1 MVNYQYR
8 SFFLVTGTL
17 IRGAKTWQEDT
28 GALRGK
34 PLKYNL
40 YGVAA
45 VGIAVRGCVGRPLS
59 LEIGDCPSCRLVR
72 LLVWI
77 RRGVAKLICVKRC
90 LMADFD
96 RWDLFSESY
105 RSVMIGSEYG
115 NLKQLILQYIIS
127 IHYTS
132 SPFMALIAELSW
144 ARGESRAVF
153 LNKLTCVPQLGQE
166 VNP

>member
-1 MVNYQYR
+1 MEVSLYVKTFYLRTGIFLYLDIQR
-8 SFFLVTGTL
+8 SSCTWLITNTGVFLVTGTL

-72 LLVWI
+72 LLV
-77 RRGVAKLICVKRC
+77 
-90 LMADFD
+90 
-96 RWDLFSESY
+96 
-105 RSVMIGSEYG
+105 
-115 NLKQLILQYIIS
+115 
-127 IHYTS
+127 
-132 SPFMALIAELSW
+132 
-144 ARGESRAVF
+144 
-153 LNKLTCVPQLGQE
+153 
-166 VNP
+166 

>member
-77 RRGVAKLICVKRC
+77 RRGGCEI
-90 LMADFD
+90 
-96 RWDLFSESY
+96 DLRQAVSY
-105 RSVMIGSEYG
+105 GRLRPLRFILWIVPDGNIWEWYG
-115 NLKQLILQYIIS
+115 YLVQLILQYIIS

-153 LNKLTCVPQLGQE
+153 LYKLTCIS
-166 VNP
+166 

>member
-8 SFFLVTGTL
+8 SFFLVTRTL

-34 PLKYNL
+34 PLKNNL
-40 YGVAA
+40 CGVAA
-45 VGIAVRGCVGRPLS
+45 AGIAVRGCVGRPLS

-77 RRGVAKLICVKRC
+77 RRGVTKLICVKRC

-105 RSVMIGSEYG
+105 RIVISGSEYG
-115 NLKQLILQYIIS
+115 NLKQLILQYIIPV
-127 IHYTS
+127 HYTS
-132 SPFMALIAELSW
+132 SPFMALIVGLSW

-153 LNKLTCVPQLGQE
+153 LNKLTCISQPGPE